1 MLAFLVVLAVALT
14 SCGGTPTKTSTTY
27 AKQETSSASVEEV
40 LYNQGQTFWQA
51 WEEKNNTGD
60 LQLAN
65 GLFKKAWEKAPENL
79 NYQHAY
85 YLSSVYLGFYTEG
98 TREEDLLPLYK
109 QLAPSV
115 KAEVPPPARMAYAI
129 GNFKSQAPEKLIPLA
144 QRAIKQK
151 PQDALSWKQLSEQYV
166 RLQQYQLAAAAA
178 HKAYVKDSQVSDYA
192 WQLGA
197 SLGELAVD
205 LRCEQKDELQRSAY
219 YTARAAAL
227 QKDNAEWYAESA
239 QRYIELGLLPL
250 AHHQMQKSIN
260 LEANASYITAYIYTS
275 IIEGSAFQTSEFIA
289 EAEQV
294 QHTHESFKALAMA
307 AATMGEWNNARDFM
321 NLAREQD
328 PLDVYDQLIYSW
340 LEKLAKGAKSS
351 TTQPWATNNNLDEEQ
366 QALVD
371 FVQGAHADNELLIKK
386 LKPSN
391 ACSKQKVDFYTALK
405 NWQLGNRNATV
416 KHLQSAA
423 QSTHFFAREKV
434 WAAAFLQ
441 GMNLKK

>member
-1 MLAFLVVLAVALT
+1 M
-14 SCGGTPTKTSTTY
+14 
-27 AKQETSSASVEEV
+27 ASD
-40 LYNQGQTFWQA
+40 F
-51 WEEKNNTGD
+51 
-60 LQLAN
+60 
-65 GLFKKAWEKAPENL
+65 
-79 NYQHAY
+79 
-85 YLSSVYLGFYTEG
+85 
-98 TREEDLLPLYK
+98 
-109 QLAPSV
+109 
-115 KAEVPPPARMAYAI
+115 
-129 GNFKSQAPEKLIPLA
+129 
-144 QRAIKQK
+144 
-151 PQDALSWKQLSEQYV
+151 
-166 RLQQYQLAAAAA
+166 
-178 HKAYVKDSQVSDYA
+178 KAYVKDSQVSDYA